1 MSDLNLFHGPNAGYA
16 QELYDRYREDPTAV
30 DDATRAFFN
39 AYAQALMPHARN
51 GHSTEEAQDTR
62 HKIQENPSSA
72 SSPLADA
79 AELTRKTAAAA
90 RLSRL
95 IRQRGHLIAN
105 VDPLGLSRPEDP
117 RLELDAHGLI
127 PADLA
132 AMPSSVVVGSPLV
145 EQTANALE
153 AITRLRQIY
162 TGNIGFDDEHI
173 QNNEERYWLREA
185 ADSGRYLEGFDDETL
200 RELLQ
205 RLTEV
210 DAFEQSIH
218 KRFPTE
224 KRFSI
229 EGTDMLVPML
239 DEIIHSAAV
248 TGTREV
254 VMGMAHR
261 GRLNVL
267 AHVLG
272 KPYEALL
279 EGFKMMNSGD
289 NASVSGM
296 GSQGFSGDVKYHL
309 GYKRAFKVAGV
320 AEMPIMLVPNP
331 SHLEFVNPV
340 AEGHARAAQENRIQ
354 AGPPERNARA
364 SLAVLIHGDAAFPGQ
379 GVVPE
384 TLNMSR
390 LAGYATGGTIHI
402 ISNNQIG
409 FTTLPSEGRSTQYAS
424 DLAKGFE
431 IPVVHVNADDPI
443 ACIAAAR
450 MAHDYRVKF
459 GKDFLIDL
467 IGYRRYGHNEAEEP
481 ELTQPEMYAQVVKHP
496 RVYEILTQTLL
507 KEGVV
512 AAVEAQA
519 MAAEVN
525 ARLDAAWN
533 APLQASA
540 HLDLDLTVLKNE
552 PRYAETAV
560 PAESLKVYN
569 DALYALPADFAP
581 NDKLNRRTLQGR
593 RDGLNKD
600 NGILWGHAEA
610 LAFASILA
618 DGTPIRI
625 TGQDTERGTFSH
637 RHAVLH
643 DINNDARFV
652 GLQTLPQARAA
663 FAIYNSPL
671 SEQAALGFEYGYSL
685 HAPETLVLWEAQFGD
700 FGNGAQ
706 IIIDQFLSAGMSKW
720 RLSPSVV
727 LLLPHGYEGQGPEH
741 SSARLERYL
750 QLCAED
756 NLRVANCTTPAQYFH
771 LLRRQAALLKTD
783 PRPLVVMTPKSLLRA
798 PVASSSLSDLTNGT
812 FQPVI
817 NDERASQERAEK
829 VTRLILCSG
838 KIYLD
843 LVYKGAGSKEV
854 RPEWAQAENVA
865 AARVEELYPFPEYE
879 LEKVIAGYPNL
890 REIVWLQE
898 EPRNMGAWTYMSSR
912 LREQLDWKGA
922 LLYRGRAEAAS
933 PAEGSKIWHSAEQHR
948 ILHSA
953 LEAVPPVLEHQEDLP
968 GLLEHRE
975 EVATK

>member
-1 MSDLNLFHGPNAGYA
+1 
-16 QELYDRYREDPTAV
+16 
-30 DDATRAFFN
+30 
-39 AYAQALMPHARN
+39 
-51 GHSTEEAQDTR
+51 
-62 HKIQENPSSA
+62 
-72 SSPLADA
+72 
-79 AELTRKTAAAA
+79 
-90 RLSRL
+90 
-95 IRQRGHLIAN
+95 
-105 VDPLGLSRPEDP
+105 
-117 RLELDAHGLI
+117 
-127 PADLA
+127 
-132 AMPSSVVVGSPLV
+132 MPSSVVVASPLV

-153 AITRLRQIY
+153 AITRLREIY
-162 TGNIGFDDEHI
+162 TGSIGYDDEHI
-173 QNNEERYWLREA
+173 QTNEERYWLREA
-185 ADSGRYLEGFDDETL
+185 ADSGRYLQGFDAETK

-239 DEIIHSAAV
+239 DEIIHHAALA
-248 TGTREV
+248 GRREV
-254 VMGMAHR
+254 VLGMAHR

-267 AHVLG
+267 ANVLG
-272 KPYEALL
+272 KPYEAIL
-279 EGFKMMNSGD
+279 EGFKMMHSDD
-289 NASVSGM
+289 NASVSGK

-309 GYKRAFKVAGV
+309 GYKRAFKEVGV
-320 AEMPIMLVPNP
+320 AEMPLSLVPNP

-340 AEGHARAAQENRIQ
+340 AEGHARAAQEDRAQ
-354 AGPPERNARA
+354 AGPPKRHPRA

-384 TLNMSR
+384 TLNMSQ
-390 LAGYATGGTIHI
+390 LPGYSTGGTIHI

-409 FTTLPSEGRSTQYAS
+409 FTTLPSEGRSTRYAS

-431 IPVVHVNADDPI
+431 IPIVHVNADDPI
-443 ACIAAAR
+443 ACIAAAH
-450 MAHDYRVKF
+450 MAHDYRVQF

-481 ELTQPEMYAQVVKHP
+481 DLTQPEMYAQVAKHP
-496 RVYEILTQTLL
+496 RVVDIWAQTLIR
-507 KEGVV
+507 EGVV
-512 AAVEAQA
+512 TAEDAQTMRAEA
-519 MAAEVN
+519 N

-533 APLQASA
+533 APIQADA
-540 HLDLDLTVLKNE
+540 HLELDLIVPQTG
-552 PRYAETAV
+552 PRYADTAV
-560 PAESLKVYN
+560 PAENLRAYN
-569 DALYALPADFAP
+569 EALYAIPADFAP
-581 NDKLNRRTLQGR
+581 NEKLNRRTLQGR

-618 DGTPIRI
+618 EGTPIRI

-643 DINNDARFV
+643 DIHTDARFV

-671 SEQAALGFEYGYSL
+671 SEQAALGFEYGYSV

-706 IIIDQFLSAGMSKW
+706 IIIDQFLSAGLSKW

-798 PVASSSLSDLTNGT
+798 PVAASSLSDLTNGT

-817 NDERASQERAEK
+817 NDERAGQNPEQAEK

-843 LVYKGAGSKEV
+843 LVYKGGAEGKAAAPRMGAGRKRRRRPRRRTLPVPATRTGKGDRGLSQPARDRVAAGGTAQHGRVDVYV
-854 RPEWAQAENVA
+854 RPHP
-865 AARVEELYPFPEYE
+865 RKTG
-879 LEKVIAGYPNL
+879 LEGHTAVPGTRRSGQPRRRLQNL
-890 REIVWLQE
+890 AFGGTG
-898 EPRNMGAWTYMSSR
+898 P
-912 LREQLDWKGA
+912 
-922 LLYRGRAEAAS
+922 
-933 PAEGSKIWHSAEQHR
+933 
-948 ILHSA
+948 HSA
-953 LEAVPPVLEHQEDLP
+953 LGPGSRAARSGTSRRPAGASGAAGEVSREQYGSRKEFATTYYLSLP
-968 GLLEHRE
+968 RINWSVSWLWRFVCRRVGNLWWKRPSGGGTSSP
-975 EVATK
+975 ARP

>member
-16 QELYDRYREDPTAV
+16 QELYDLYREDPNAV
-30 DDATRAFFN
+30 DDTTRAFFN
-39 AYAQALMPHARN
+39 TYYHAYAQAMTPQARN
-51 GHSTEEAQDTR
+51 GHGTDKETL
-62 HKIQENPSSA
+62 SSSDA
-72 SSPLADA
+72 SLDA
-79 AELTRKTAAAA
+79 AEITRKTAAAA

-95 IRQRGHLIAN
+95 IRQRGHLIAH

-117 RLELDAHGLI
+117 RLELEHHGLI
-127 PADLA
+127 ADDLA

-153 AITRLRQIY
+153 AITRLREIY
-162 TGNIGFDDEHI
+162 TGSIGYDDEHI
-173 QNNEERYWLREA
+173 QTNEERYWLREA
-185 ADSGRYLEGFDDETL
+185 ADSGRYLQGFDAETK

-239 DEIIHSAAV
+239 DEIIHHAAL
-248 TGTREV
+248 TGRREV
-254 VMGMAHR
+254 ILGMAHR

-267 AHVLG
+267 ANVLG
-272 KPYEALL
+272 KPYEAIL
-279 EGFKMMNSGD
+279 EGFKMMHSDD
-289 NASVSGM
+289 NASVSGK

-309 GYKRAFKVAGV
+309 GYKRAFKEVGV
-320 AEMPIMLVPNP
+320 AEMPLSLVPNP

-340 AEGHARAAQENRIQ
+340 AEGHARAAQEDRAQ
-354 AGPPERNARA
+354 PGPPNRHPRA

-384 TLNMSR
+384 TLNMSQ
-390 LAGYATGGTIHI
+390 LPGYSTGGTIHI

-409 FTTLPSEGRSTQYAS
+409 FTTLPSEGRSTRYAS

-431 IPVVHVNADDPI
+431 IPIVHVNADDPI
-443 ACIAAAR
+443 ACIAAAH
-450 MAHDYRVKF
+450 MAHDYRVRF

-481 ELTQPEMYAQVVKHP
+481 DLTQPEMYAQVSRHP
-496 RVYEILTQTLL
+496 RVVDIWAQALIG
-507 KEGVV
+507 EGIVTPE
-512 AAVEAQA
+512 EAQTMRDDA
-519 MAAEVN
+519 N
-525 ARLDAAWN
+525 ARLDAAWD
-533 APLQASA
+533 APIQADA
-540 HLDLDLTVLKNE
+540 HLDIDLIAPQTG
-552 PRYAETAV
+552 PRYADTAV
-560 PAESLKVYN
+560 SAENLCAYN
-569 DALYALPADFAP
+569 EALYAIPADFAA

-593 RDGLNKD
+593 RDGLGKD

-618 DGTPIRI
+618 DGAPIRI

-643 DINNDARFV
+643 DINTDARFV
-652 GLQTLPQARAA
+652 GLQTLPHARAS

-685 HAPETLVLWEAQFGD
+685 HAPETLTLWEAQFGD

-706 IIIDQFLSAGMSKW
+706 IIIDQFLSAGLSKW

-783 PRPLVVMTPKSLLRA
+783 PRPLVIMTPKSLLRA
-798 PVASSSLSDLTNGT
+798 PVASSSLSDLASGT

-817 NDERASQERAEK
+817 NDERAGQDGERAK
-829 VTRLILCSG
+829 KITRLILCSG
-838 KIYLD
+838 KIYLE
-843 LVYKGAGSKEV
+843 LVYKGVGSKEV

-865 AARVEELYPFPEYE
+865 AARVEELYPFPQDK

-898 EPRNMGAWTYMSSR
+898 EPRNMGAWTYMSAR
-912 LREQLDWKGA
+912 IREKLDWTGT

-933 PAEGSKIWHSAEQHR
+933 PAEGSKNWHSVEQAR

-953 LEAVPPVLEHQEDLP
+953 LEATPPVLEHPENLP

-975 EVATK
+975 EVAAK